1 MRKAEDHPL
10 QKSGHFKMDKTEKRW
25 HFHDQEAQ
33 SIPVGS
39 IGFLIPGLQKKK
51 LPACCLRVRK
61 SREDPRVCRS
71 QTASK
76 WIKLK
81 SDGIFVISRP
91 AYPPRKH
98 RFFDSG
104 ASEKKL
110 PACCLRMRKSR
121 EDPRVC
127 RSQTASKWIKLKSDG
142 IFVISRP
149 AYPPRKHRFLIP
161 GLQKKSFPLAAYA
174 RA

>member
-1 MRKAEDHPL
+1 
-10 QKSGHFKMDKTEKRW
+10 MDKTEKRW
-25 HFHDQEAQ
+25 HFRDQEAQ

-39 IGFLIPGLQKKK
+39 IGFLFRGFRKK

-61 SREDPRVCRS
+61 SREIPECQS

-98 RFFDSG
+98 RFF
-104 ASEKKL
+104 
-110 PACCLRMRKSR
+110 
-121 EDPRVC
+121 
-127 RSQTASKWIKLKSDG
+127 
-142 IFVISRP
+142 
-149 AYPPRKHRFLIP
+149 IP
-161 GLQKKSFPLAAYA
+161 GLQKKASRLLPT